1 MYTRVLIAILAVS
14 ALPGGAFGAAGED
27 GPRQYFSGQDLHLSG
42 QELTIYKGPELKNTH
57 VLVFGNS
64 FSMDIGDNGLS
75 SDRAVVLI
83 RTVSDEFRKIVHVG
97 YDARVYLEGNVSIER
112 GKAARTTDL
121 SQIVIERGESLVA
134 RFPVSGQVFATAD
147 EHDTGSVDALTQVP
161 LYQKAIGVMAP
172 VKSRPMIAARAQ
184 VPRVDEV
191 VREFAPGTV
200 RREPE
205 PRQEQPP
212 HEPEFDYPVNISG
225 LGESAPRI
233 EKTAGEDGLNVA
245 TAVGRFY
252 LWQKRDEKGGLLE
265 FMADGAVI
273 YYRGDEFR
281 FGKENQAE
289 NTSAG
294 GSVESVYF
302 KGNIVMTEGPRTI
315 RADELFYDFQTRKAL
330 AVNAEMRSFDPG
342 RGIPIYM
349 RAATLRGIS
358 EDVFKAEDVTLTT
371 SEFYLPQM
379 SVNASEM
386 LLTDTTSIDA
396 RTGKK
401 LDKGSY
407 DAVLEDVKVKYG
419 NTTILKWPRMRT
431 NFERPDLAIKKLRVG
446 HDSDFG
452 NTIETQWYLARL
464 LGVKEPEGVD
474 SVLGLDYFSKRGPA
488 AGVQVEYNRDDY
500 RGGMVGYFL
509 KDTGEDDLGRI
520 STRENLQPPHEIRG
534 RYSFRHRQYLPY
546 DWQLTAEL
554 SYLSD
559 RNFMEAFYRNEF
571 NTGKA
576 QETLLHLKRIKDN
589 WAFSFLAK
597 VRINDFE
604 AEMEELPTV
613 EYHLKGASLW
623 DHKLTFYSDTQ
634 VSRFRDRL
642 SNTSTSTAPQQFYT
656 FAFTRN
662 EVDFPILLN
671 TVKVVPYIAG
681 TYAYE
686 DQTGYRTTLDG
697 RSKTPGDD
705 EVVLGELGVRA
716 STMLWKEDQFVKSR
730 FWDLN
735 GMRHIIKPH
744 FEAAFYEATDNTI
757 DMRDTYNFGLS
768 QRWQSRRGSP
778 KNLRSFDWMRLDLDA
793 TFLEKNT
800 ASSTGPLST
809 GANTTY
815 GPAAYMWNNPAIP
828 FGVRRTSN
836 LFGLVRDSINADYM
850 WRLSDTTALL
860 SDLNYDIR
868 SGVVQQFDIGMTRY
882 VYPDVSFYLGSR
894 YLRPVIVSVPSAG
907 VFERGSNSVVAAIT
921 YALGSRY
928 MAMFSQEY
936 NFDYGK
942 SVRNEVTIMRRYH
955 RMYYGLTFATDESLD
970 RQSIMFSIWPEGVKE
985 LGLGRRRSV
994 GMSEMTTDD

>member
-1 MYTRVLIAILAVS
+1 MHTRVLIAILAVS
-14 ALPGGAFGAAGED
+14 ALSEGAFGAAGED

-57 VLVFGNS
+57 VLVFGNG

-75 SDRAVVLI
+75 SDRAVVVI
-83 RTVSDEFRKIVHVG
+83 RTIPNEFRKIVDVG
-97 YDARVYLEGNVSIER
+97 YEARVYLEGNVSIES
-112 GKAARTTDL
+112 GKASRTTNL
-121 SQIVIERGESLVA
+121 SQVVIERGESLVA

-147 EHDTGSVDALTQVP
+147 EHDTGSDGALMEVE
-161 LYQKAIGVMAP
+161 LYQKAINVMAP
-172 VKSRPMIAARAQ
+172 VKSRATITARAL
-184 VPRVDEV
+184 VPKVDEV
-191 VREFAPGTV
+191 VREFAPGMV

-205 PRQEQPP
+205 PRQEEPP
-212 HEPEFDYPVNISG
+212 PEPEFDYPINIAG

-233 EKTAGEDGLNVA
+233 EKTAGEEGLNVA
-245 TAVGRFY
+245 TVVGRFY

-265 FMADGAVI
+265 FMADSAVV
-273 YYRGDEFR
+273 YYRGSEFR
-281 FGKENQAE
+281 FGKENQGE
-289 NTSAG
+289 NTPAG

-315 RADELFYDFQTRKAL
+315 RADELFYDFETRKAL
-330 AVNAEMRSFDPG
+330 AVNAEMRSFDPA
-342 RGIPIYM
+342 RGIPIYV

-358 EDVFKAEDVTLTT
+358 EDVFKAKDVTLTA

-379 SVNASEM
+379 SLNASEM

-407 DAVLEDVKVKYG
+407 DAILEDVAVKYG
-419 NTTILKWPRMRT
+419 DTTILKLPRMRT
-431 NFERPDLAIKKLRVG
+431 NIERPDLAIKKLSVG
-446 HDSDFG
+446 HDSDLG

-464 LGVKEPEGVD
+464 LGRKEPEGVD

-488 AGVQVEYNRDDY
+488 VGVGIEYNRDDY
-500 RGGMVGYFL
+500 YGEMVGYVL
-509 KDTGEDDLGRI
+509 KDAGEDDLGRI
-520 STRENLQPPHEIRG
+520 STRENLEPPHEIRG

-559 RNFMEAFYRNEF
+559 RNFLESFYRNEF

-576 QETLLHLKRIKDN
+576 QETLLHLKRLKDN

-597 VRINDFE
+597 GRINDFE
-604 AEMEELPTV
+604 TMTEELPTL
-613 EYHLKGASLW
+613 EYHLKGASFW

-634 VSRFRDRL
+634 VSRFRDRPG
-642 SNTSTSTAPQQFYT
+642 NTSSVVNPHYT

-662 EVDFPILLN
+662 EVDLPILLN

-681 TYAYE
+681 TYAFE
-686 DQTGYRTTLDG
+686 DQAGYDTTLDG
-697 RSKTPGDD
+697 QTKAQGDD
-705 EVVLGELGVRA
+705 KVGLGELGVRA
-716 STMLWKEDQFVKSR
+716 STMLWKEDQFFKSR

-800 ASSTGPLST
+800 PSAM
-809 GANTTY
+809 GAPGTY

-836 LFGLVRDSINADYM
+836 LFGLVRDSVNADYM

-868 SGVVQQFDIGMTRY
+868 SGVVQQFDIGVTRY

-894 YLRPVIVSVPSAG
+894 YLRPIIVSVPSAG
-907 VFERGSNSVVAAIT
+907 VFEQGSNSVVAAIT
-921 YALGSRY
+921 YALSSRY
-928 MAMFSQEY
+928 TVAFSQEY

-942 SVRNEVTIMRRYH
+942 SVRSEVTIIRRYH
-955 RMYYGLTFATDESLD
+955 RMYYGLTFSTDESLK
-970 RQSIMFSIWPEGVKE
+970 RQSIMFSVWPQGVKE
-985 LGLGRRRSV
+985 LGIGRRRYAGV
-994 GMSEMTTDD
+994 SEMATDD